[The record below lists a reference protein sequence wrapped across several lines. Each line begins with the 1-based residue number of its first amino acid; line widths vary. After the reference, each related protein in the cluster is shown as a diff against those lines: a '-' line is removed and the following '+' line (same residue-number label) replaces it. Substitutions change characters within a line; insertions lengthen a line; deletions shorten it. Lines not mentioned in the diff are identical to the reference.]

1 MSEKEAKQTLEL
13 ESTDEEISLTLDPVG
28 AAAEMMKKEEEPEAK
43 PEISEEELKQVKYD
57 ESSLT
62 ESEKKM
68 VEEFS
73 KKIDITDTTTILQYG
88 ANAQT
93 KVADFSENALK
104 NVKTQDLGDIG
115 GLMTDL
121 VGQLKGFEI
130 NKEDNFFEKLFKKGA
145 NKATAMKAKYD
156 DAEKNVEKIAK
167 VLEGHQ
173 ITLLKDIALLDQLY
187 EKNLVNFKEISMYIL
202 AGQKKLEEV
211 KTKDLVAL
219 QEKAKATGLPEDAQA
234 VNDLNNAI
242 NRFEKKLH
250 DLELTRMV
258 SLQMAPQIRLVQNN
272 DTLMTEKIQS
282 VLVNTIPLWKSQM
295 LIALG
300 LHHSQEAIK
309 AENAVTEM
317 TNQMLRENAENLH
330 IATVETAEASE
341 RGIVDLETLTETNK
355 KLIQTLEEVAQ
366 IQKDGREKRA
376 AAQLELRK
384 MEIELSK
391 RLTEIQGELENK
403 KR

>member
-1 MSEKEAKQTLEL
+1 
-13 ESTDEEISLTLDPVG
+13 
-28 AAAEMMKKEEEPEAK
+28 
-43 PEISEEELKQVKYD
+43 
-57 ESSLT
+57 
-62 ESEKKM
+62 
-68 VEEFS
+68 
-73 KKIDITDTTTILQYG
+73 
-88 ANAQT
+88 
-93 KVADFSENALK
+93 
-104 NVKTQDLGDIG
+104 
-115 GLMTDL
+115 
-121 VGQLKGFEI
+121 
-130 NKEDNFFEKLFKKGA
+130 
-145 NKATAMKAKYD
+145 
-156 DAEKNVEKIAK
+156 
-167 VLEGHQ
+167 
-173 ITLLKDIALLDQLY
+173 
-187 EKNLVNFKEISMYIL
+187 
-202 AGQKKLEEV
+202 
-211 KTKDLVAL
+211 
-219 QEKAKATGLPEDAQA
+219 
-234 VNDLNNAI
+234 
-242 NRFEKKLH
+242 
-250 DLELTRMV
+250 
-258 SLQMAPQIRLVQNN
+258 PQIRLVQNN

-403 KR
+403 R